1 MGLYAVRVIPCHEY
15 YLKSNDFRYKFLLKI
30 KKHEN
35 QKQSTQSKLVTK
47 VLTQDM
53 YMEIT

>member
-1 MGLYAVRVIPCHEY
+1 MGLYAVRVVPCHEY

-35 QKQSTQSKLVTK
+35 QKQSTKSKLVTK
-47 VLTQDM
+47 VLR
-53 YMEIT
+53 